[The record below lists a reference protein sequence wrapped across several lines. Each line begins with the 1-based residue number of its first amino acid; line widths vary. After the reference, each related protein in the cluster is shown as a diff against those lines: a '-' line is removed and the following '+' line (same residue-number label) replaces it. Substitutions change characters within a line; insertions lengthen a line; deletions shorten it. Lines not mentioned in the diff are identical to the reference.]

1 MIGKFSE
8 KSECIESM
16 QPNGRE
22 SAFQEVIVPPSP
34 ETIVRMMFFSD
45 ETILGTILR
54 QTFINIL

>member
-1 MIGKFSE
+1 
-8 KSECIESM
+8 M

-54 QTFINIL
+54 QLSMFGGKK